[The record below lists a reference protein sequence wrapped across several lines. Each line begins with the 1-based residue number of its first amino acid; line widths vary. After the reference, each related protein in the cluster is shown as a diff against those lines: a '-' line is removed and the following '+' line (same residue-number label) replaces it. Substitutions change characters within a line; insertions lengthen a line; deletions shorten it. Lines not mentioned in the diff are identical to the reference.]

1 LNFNWPHACFVKQ
14 KQCWNRKEDEYLM
27 RNST

>member
-14 KQCWNRKEDEYLM
+14 KQCWNREDEYLM